1 MAKAKMIY
9 NSTED
14 MRFVWSGGEYIEIF
28 YRDLDTDLFPKSAF
42 DIINVWDYAKGEPR
56 IEKNLDAF
64 KQFVEQH
71 IQEVME
77 DQLASADHDEPWEV

>member
-1 MAKAKMIY
+1 MAKAKMVY

-28 YRDLDTDLFPKSAF
+28 FRDLDTDLFSKSAF

-64 KQFVEQH
+64 KEFIDEYT
-71 IQEVME
+71 QEVME
-77 DQLASADHDEPWEV
+77 DIIAQDPVDY